1 MAAKLPLLADD
12 DLEEMVEASLML
24 EDPRFFLDNWEQG
37 ETVRAVSQWEDVSYQ
52 VFSDDLFDTR
62 PKRQFVQGYDLLVQ
76 VGVLL
81 V

>member
-1 MAAKLPLLADD
+1 MATKLPLLADD

-24 EDPRFFLDNWEQG
+24 EDPSFFLDNWEQG

-62 PKRQFVQGYDLLVQ
+62 PKRQFVQGQNLLLQ
-76 VGVLL
+76 ADVLL

>member
-1 MAAKLPLLADD
+1 MATKLPLLADD

-52 VFSDDLFDTR
+52 VFSDHFSLTLA
-62 PKRQFVQGYDLLVQ
+62 KKTMQGQDLLLQ
-76 VGVLL
+76 VGAPL

>member
-1 MAAKLPLLADD
+1 MDQHWPTLRLFHALLFCRDLATKLPLLADD

-52 VFSDDLFDTR
+52 VFSDVLF
-62 PKRQFVQGYDLLVQ
+62 
-76 VGVLL
+76 
-81 V
+81 